1 MRRHG
6 FTLVELMVTVLI
18 VSIIGIYV
26 GYSLSANERAYQA
39 VDQTAE
45 SQQNLRAVL
54 DLMERDIR
62 HAALMMPEAA
72 SACGVDR
79 DGGPDTL
86 YLADGSVIDPD
97 DDTSEYPG
105 VEVTAGVVALNTV
118 TFTVDSMVVEVGAP
132 VRAAVDTD
140 GDGTND
146 SDFRPNGGIIF
157 FDPDLPTRGVACGHI
172 TTLNAA
178 AKTMQVEVAAIFDTG
193 GPVITNLRA
202 VPANE
207 YRIVGTDLQWNGTVL
222 AGNIE
227 DLQTAWVFDLD
238 DDNVVD
244 ANEIHGDGNGPDYDS
259 AAQNAALLRELDVNL
274 VARSRLPDETFTR
287 GIPQA
292 LENRDGSGFV
302 NDGYRRRVVT
312 ARVRLRNLGLRS

>member
-1 MRRHG
+1 MRRCG
-6 FTLVELMVTVLI
+6 FTLVELVVTVLI

-45 SQQNLRAVL
+45 AQQNLRAVL
-54 DLMERDIR
+54 DLVERDIR

-86 YLADGSVIDPD
+86 YLADGSAIDPG
-97 DDTSEYPG
+97 DDTAEYPG
-105 VEVTAGVVALNTV
+105 VQVTAGVVALGTV

-140 GDGTND
+140 ADGTND
-146 SDFRPNGGIIF
+146 SDFRPEGGVIF
-157 FDPDLPTRGVACGHI
+157 FDAETPGSGVACGRI
-172 TTLNAA
+172 TSVNAA
-178 AKTMQVEVAAIFDTG
+178 ARQMTVAVTSGFDG
-193 GPVITNLRA
+193 SIPVILDLRA

-207 YRIVGTDLQWNGTVL
+207 YRIDGMDFEWNGVVL
-222 AGNIE
+222 ASHIE
-227 DLQTAWVFDLD
+227 DFQVAWTFDSG
-238 DDNVVD
+238 
-244 ANEIHGDGNGPDYDS
+244 AIYGDEGGTEYQS
-259 AAQNAALLRELDVNL
+259 SGAENAADLRELRVNL

-287 GIPQA
+287 GRPQA

-302 NDGYRRRVVT
+302 NDGYRRRVIT
-312 ARVRLRNLGLRS
+312 SRVRLRNLGLRS